1 MQGLPTQERD
11 TPSMTAPIGIM
22 AALPQ
27 EVGDFVSRIQSPTV
41 TKIARRR
48 YTQGFFGTPGGADS
62 APVVV
67 CVARVGK
74 VAAASTATTLI
85 QQFGVQ
91 TILFVGLA
99 GGVDAAHAVRVGDIV
114 IASHVA
120 QHDLNA
126 SPIFPK
132 HEIPLLSIT
141 EIPTDPNWS
150 AKLTQAAQDGIAG
163 STAQVHT
170 GLILSGD
177 QFINSASAQQTLQTQ
192 WPSAL
197 AVEMEGAAVGQVCY
211 EHGIPF
217 AIARTISDRADD
229 QANHDFPTFLETVA
243 APRANALLRALFP

>member
-1 MQGLPTQERD
+1 
-11 TPSMTAPIGIM
+11 MTAPIGIM

-27 EVGDFVSRIQSPTV
+27 EVGDFASRIQSPTV

-48 YTQGFFGTPGGADS
+48 YTQGFFGTPGGDDAT
-62 APVVV
+62 PVVV

-85 QQFGVQ
+85 QQFGVK

-99 GGVDAAHAVRVGDIV
+99 GGLDAAHAVRVGDIV

-132 HEIPLLSIT
+132 HEIPLLGIT

-163 STAQVHT
+163 SNAQVHT

-177 QFINSASAQQTLQTQ
+177 QFINSASGQRALQTQ
-192 WPSAL
+192 WPAAL

-229 QANHDFPTFLETVA
+229 LANHDFPTFLETVA

>member
-1 MQGLPTQERD
+1 
-11 TPSMTAPIGIM
+11 MTAPVGIM
-22 AALPQ
+22 AALPK
-27 EVGDFVSRIQSPTV
+27 EVGDFASRIQSPTV
-41 TKIARRR
+41 TKIARRH
-48 YTQGFFGTPGGADS
+48 YTQGFFGTPGGAD
-62 APVVV
+62 ATPVVV

-85 QQFGVQ
+85 QKFGVK

-99 GGVDAAHAVRVGDIV
+99 GGVDAAQAVRVGDIV

-132 HEIPLLSIT
+132 HEIPLLGIT
-141 EIPTDPNWS
+141 EIPTDADWS

-177 QFINSASAQQTLQTQ
+177 QFINSASAQQALQTQ
-192 WPSAL
+192 WPTAL

>member
-62 APVVV
+62 TPVVV

-126 SPIFPK
+126 SPIFLK

>member
-1 MQGLPTQERD
+1 
-11 TPSMTAPIGIM
+11 MTAPVGIM

-27 EVGDFVSRIQSPTV
+27 EVGDFASRIQSPTV
-41 TKIARRR
+41 TKIARRH
-48 YTQGFFGTPGGADS
+48 YTQGFFGTPGGAD
-62 APVVV
+62 ATPVVV

-85 QQFGVQ
+85 QKFGVK

-99 GGVDAAHAVRVGDIV
+99 GGVDTAQAVRVGDIV

-132 HEIPLLSIT
+132 HEIPLLGIM
-141 EIPTDPNWS
+141 EIPTDADWS

-177 QFINSASAQQTLQTQ
+177 QFINSASAQQALQTQ
-192 WPSAL
+192 WPTAL

-211 EHGIPF
+211 
-217 AIARTISDRADD
+217 
-229 QANHDFPTFLETVA
+229 
-243 APRANALLRALFP
+243 

>member
-1 MQGLPTQERD
+1 
-11 TPSMTAPIGIM
+11 MTAPIGIM

-27 EVGDFVSRIQSPTV
+27 EVGDFASRIQSPTV
-41 TKIARRR
+41 TKIGRRR
-48 YTQGFFGTPGGADS
+48 YTQGFFGMPSGDDAT
-62 APVVV
+62 PVVV

-85 QQFGVQ
+85 QQFGVK

-99 GGVDAAHAVRVGDIV
+99 GGLDAAHAVRVGDIV

-132 HEIPLLSIT
+132 HEIPLLGIT

-163 STAQVHT
+163 SIAQVHT

-177 QFINSASAQQTLQTQ
+177 QFINSASAQRALQTQ
-192 WPSAL
+192 WPAAL